1 MAKAASLRFRR
12 LDVVELRHGNHP
24 MTRMYRA
31 KRNCGHVI
39 YDRLTADIAVQ
50 AMFGIQPR
58 RPHRLPA
65 RCPYC
70 IEGREP

>member
-1 MAKAASLRFRR
+1 MVSSSLRFRR

-31 KRNCGHVI
+31 KLNCGHVI

-50 AMFGIQPR
+50 AMFGI
-58 RPHRLPA
+58 PA